1 MKSNQLSVLQ
11 EKHCPW
17 ILQEVHCRERSQGR
31 PEIDCVSFQ
40 KDNTIKTIKT
50 VKLMEFI
57 LLQAKSSS
65 EIKII
70 LFSRFG
76 GMQIV
81 VRKGMQYEVKIKTFS
96 SFTLFFLHTFFT
108 HRKL

>member
-1 MKSNQLSVLQ
+1 MFLFK
-11 EKHCPW
+11 
-17 ILQEVHCRERSQGR
+17 
-31 PEIDCVSFQ
+31 

-50 VKLMEFI
+50 VKLTEFI

-81 VRKGMQYEVKIKTFS
+81 VRKGMQYVVKIKTFS
-96 SFTLFFLHTFFT
+96 SFTLFFSVHSSHIENYKNFKLVSLQ
-108 HRKL
+108 HRRKKEIYIDISVFKSPEEFVA